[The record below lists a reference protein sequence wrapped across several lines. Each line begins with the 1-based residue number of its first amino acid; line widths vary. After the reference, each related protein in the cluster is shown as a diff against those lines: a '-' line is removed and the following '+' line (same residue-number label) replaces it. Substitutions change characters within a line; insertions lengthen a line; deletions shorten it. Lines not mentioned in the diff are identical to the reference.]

1 MNLRVA
7 RNRPFPRLR
16 GKDGGGAQPL
26 LAPSLTLPRK
36 RRRGHYLALP
46 QGEGFELFPRKVL
59 KHWKYRIVRHLPP
72 ILGWSDPSGLAIGL
86 AVEICHGIVKFETF
100 AFARAAFEYG
110 AKSFNVFGANADDLE
125 VHAMA
130 MTLFPTADSASHE
143 IQFSNRSARLVYR
156 GQSSPL
162 CSQCDRLRKINPPGE
177 TRFGPGDID
186 RSRGRVSGRRHRC

>member
-1 MNLRVA
+1 M
-7 RNRPFPRLR
+7 
-16 GKDGGGAQPL
+16 GAQPL

-59 KHWKYRIVRHLPP
+59 KHWKYRIARHLPP

-100 AFARAAFEYG
+100 AFARAAFEHG
-110 AKSFNVFGANADDLE
+110 AKSFDVPRANTVDLE

-130 MTLFPTADSASHE
+130 MRLVPPADSTSHK
-143 IQFSNRSARLVYR
+143 IRLPNRSARLVYR
-156 GQSSPL
+156 GQSPPL
-162 CSQCDRLRKINPPGE
+162 CS
-177 TRFGPGDID
+177 
-186 RSRGRVSGRRHRC
+186 